1 MPEGVE
7 DRPADVWEPLLAIA
21 DAAGGEWPRA
31 ARAAATFLTLG
42 RSAEPSRGVQ
52 LLTALHTVWEEAG
65 WPEYLSTTD
74 VLAALNAREEEPW
87 PGMRGGQG
95 IDARMLATN
104 LGKYGVRSKTVRT
117 GDTTAKGYAREHLG
131 DPWARYC
138 SLPLERGNSRH
149 IGNTPQESVTET
161 HLDGAADASHGGDPS
176 QLLGA
181 SKGSVTPVTDV
192 TDSQGWEAEPLGE
205 VIA

>member
-1 MPEGVE
+1 MARNRERVAEGIYKETGPRGTRYLVRWRDAQGK
-7 DRPADVWEPLLAIA
+7 DRT
-21 DAAGGEWPRA
+21 RTF
-31 ARAAATFLTLG
+31 ARLK
-42 RSAEPSRGVQ
+42 
-52 LLTALHTVWEEAG
+52 
-65 WPEYLSTTD
+65 D
-74 VLAALNAREEEPW
+74 
-87 PGMRGGQG
+87 
-95 IDARMLATN
+95 
-104 LGKYGVRSKTVRT
+104 
-117 GDTTAKGYAREHLG
+117 AREHLG

-181 SKGSVTPVTDV
+181 SMGSVTPVTDV

-205 VIA
+205 VVA